1 LREIPA
7 EVLKI
12 DRTFVSDI
20 SRSPGGAVMVQTII
34 QLAHNLGMRPHA
46 EGVED
51 ENERRFLLENGCD
64 LGQGFLFSKPRPAEE
79 IPGLYVRSR
88 RVGMVPMSATPATP
102 GARMATTPIR
112 A

>member
-1 LREIPA
+1 M
-7 EVLKI
+7 
-12 DRTFVSDI
+12 S
-20 SRSPGGAVMVQTII
+20 
-34 QLAHNLGMRPHA
+34 PHA

-51 ENERRFLLENGCD
+51 ENERRFLVENGCD

-88 RVGMVPMSATPATP
+88 RVGMIPMSATAATP
-102 GARMATTPIR
+102 NGVPVATTPAR